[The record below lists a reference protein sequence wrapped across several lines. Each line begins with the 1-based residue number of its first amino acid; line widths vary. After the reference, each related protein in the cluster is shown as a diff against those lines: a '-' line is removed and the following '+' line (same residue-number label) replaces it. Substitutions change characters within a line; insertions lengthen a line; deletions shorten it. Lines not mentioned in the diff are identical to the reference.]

1 MASERVIAGLVKKN
15 MMSDEERKK
24 VAIHEAGHAVTAWF
38 LEGGNPLLKLTII
51 PRSKGSLG
59 FA

>member
-38 LEGGNPLLKLTII
+38 LEGGNPLPKLTII